1 MRNKNIFFVISYFQ
15 LNSIK
20 CLFTKQNNAD
30 NKKKN
35 DLVQHEIYN
44 YSKIYSTIPNKDQW
58 NSFKIN
64 LKQYRCTNFAI
75 KRTR

>member
-35 DLVQHEIYN
+35 DLVQLLENIFN
-44 YSKIYSTIPNKDQW
+44 YTEQRSMK
-58 NSFKIN
+58 FV
-64 LKQYRCTNFAI
+64 
-75 KRTR
+75 